1 MTHDELLNKIDND
14 HEYWSSMR
22 RARWTKI
29 PLISAL
35 RVVVELH
42 KPYVP
47 MDEMG
52 DYSVLTYCSS
62 HCVEPD
68 VESNGW
74 FQSTY
79 PCATIQAIEKELL

>member
-42 KPYVP
+42 KPF
-47 MDEMG
+47 MG
-52 DYSVLTYCSS
+52 NTLELCKECSQLRK
-62 HCVEPD
+62 VDDP
-68 VESNGW
+68 VI
-74 FQSTY
+74 TY
-79 PCATIQAIEKELL
+79 PCPTIQVIEKELQ